1 MRPNWCDENTRT
13 RTIWSDDD
21 ILQALVLWTT
31 SRPAYRYLY
40 SRRILPLPSER
51 TLQQRF
57 EHIQLPPGFLDAID
71 EVLTVKA
78 ALLSPKERVVHLSM
92 DEVRKKPSQSNL
104 ITVLYINKVKSFLK
118 EQFHIYAIL
127 QGWRWV

>member
-1 MRPNWCDENTRT
+1 MLCQQQIDCFLRPNWCDENTRT
-13 RTIWSDDD
+13 RTVWSDDD

-57 EHIQLPPGFLDAID
+57 EHIQLPPGFLDSIG

-78 ALLSPKERVVHLSM
+78 ALLSPKDRVVHLSM
-92 DEVRKKPSQSNL
+92 DEVRKKQSQSDLTTVICITL
-104 ITVLYINKVKSFLK
+104 I
-118 EQFHIYAIL
+118 
-127 QGWRWV
+127 